1 MPGTTG
7 LLTTTVLNRKVG
19 EVENKIPNTNSLVTA
34 TVLNARISEIK
45 NKIPHNSYYSRIQ

>member
-1 MPGTTG
+1 M
-7 LLTTTVLNRKVG
+7 TTTVLNRKVG

>member
-1 MPGTTG
+1 M
-7 LLTTTVLNRKVG
+7 TTTVLNRKVS

-34 TVLNARISEIK
+34 TVLNVRISEVK